1 MIKLNSLDSNGKP
14 VIYRYNVSGGIWE
27 YGSFS
32 DIVVKDAAPPSK
44 IFPTDD
50 VAAGGVLD
58 HVFLTGSL
66 GNGDQ
71 SIKILELGSAFSIWT
86 SLDSAVVD
94 ITAELTVTYIYFAI
108 TEIEYVGF
116 NQTNFKSY
124 IHLGFDIYVAA

>member
-14 VIYRYNVSGGIWE
+14 VIYRYDVAGDLWE

-50 VAAGGVLD
+50 VAAGGIFD
-58 HVFLTGSL
+58 HVFITGSL
-66 GNGDQ
+66 GNGDH
-71 SIKILELGSAFSIWT
+71 SIKLLELGSAYSIWT
-86 SLDSAVVD
+86 SLDDAVVD
-94 ITAELTVTYIYFAI
+94 ITAGLTVTYIYFAI

-124 IHLGFDIYVAA
+124 YHLGFDIYVAA